1 MEVLD
6 DPVADPE
13 KIKRVVLCSGKVYY
27 DILEEKE
34 NTSKQDVAIIRLEQ
48 LYPFPHDQL
57 TKIIKKYSAAERWEW
72 VQEEPANM
80 GALKFIMN
88 TFRDVPLIFTSRPIS
103 GSPATGSGKL
113 HKIQQQLI
121 VEKALG
127 FCKCSEAKGS
137 CRLHCAE
144 TEKQIG

>member
-6 DPVADPE
+6 DPIADPD
-13 KIKRVVLCSGKVYY
+13 KIKRVVFCSGKVYY

-34 NTSKQDVAIIRLEQ
+34 KMNKADTAIIRLEQ
-48 LYPFPHDQL
+48 LYPFPCQHL
-57 TKIIKKYSAAERWEW
+57 YKIITKYSATELWEW

-80 GALKFIMN
+80 GALKFIVN

-103 GSPATGSGKL
+103 GSPATGSAKL
-113 HKIQQQLI
+113 HKMQQQLI

-127 FCKCSEAKGS
+127 FCKCNEANGS

>member
-6 DPVADPE
+6 DPLADPN
-13 KIKRVVLCSGKVYY
+13 KIKRVVFCSGKVYY

-34 NTSKQDVAIIRLEQ
+34 KMNKADTAIIRLEQ
-48 LYPFPHDQL
+48 LYPFPYQQL
-57 TKIIKKYSAAERWEW
+57 NKIITKYSATELWEW

-80 GALKFIMN
+80 GALKFIVN
-88 TFRDVPLIFTSRPIS
+88 TFRDVTLIFTSRPIS
-103 GSPATGSGKL
+103 GSPATGSAKL

-127 FCKCSEAKGS
+127 FCKCNETNGS

-144 TEKQIG
+144 TEKQVG